1 MSATNESYLK
11 VFITAAKKSCLGTRA
26 FNMNVLLTEVCKG
39 NKNLAG
45 WFRAFFRFPHNKR
58 WLEDV
63 CHIILLGKGLFIELK
78 FTELSKIQIR
88 ASSEHP
94 GSSGLKNL
102 QDVYVGAVMEMG
114 GRGEGED
121 EAEQQQQQPLQQE
134 QYQQQQYQQQQYHQQ
149 QQQRREQDDDDD
161 DESEDEDNNEDN
173 DQDDDEGGVGVRK
186 ACERKRFCDHF
197 DV

>member
-1 MSATNESYLK
+1 MSVTNESYLK
-11 VFITAAKKSCLGTRA
+11 VFITAAKKYCVSTRA
-26 FNMNVLLTEVCKG
+26 FHNNVLLTEVCKG

-78 FTELSKIQIR
+78 FTELSKIQIW

-102 QDVYVGAVMEMG
+102 LDVYVGAVMEIG
-114 GRGEGED
+114 GRGEE
-121 EAEQQQQQPLQQE
+121 EAEQQRRSRSSTNSSSTSSSTSSSSSGGSRTTMMTTRARTRTRTITRTMTTMTTREEWKSVRLVNGRGSVSPL
-134 QYQQQQYQQQQYHQQ
+134 
-149 QQQRREQDDDDD
+149 
-161 DESEDEDNNEDN
+161 
-173 DQDDDEGGVGVRK
+173 
-186 ACERKRFCDHF
+186 
-197 DV
+197 